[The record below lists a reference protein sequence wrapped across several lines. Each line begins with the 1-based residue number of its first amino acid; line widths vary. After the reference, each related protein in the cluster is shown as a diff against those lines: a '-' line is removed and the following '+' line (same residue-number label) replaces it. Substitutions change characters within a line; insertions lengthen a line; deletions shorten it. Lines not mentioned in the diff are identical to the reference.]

1 MKKFY
6 FAFIFF
12 VFCGFF
18 VFGNNDKRKEVDFL
32 LFKPNSGNRFANEE
46 QAFIQLNKLAL
57 YLSNKNINPG
67 QIIVY
72 GYAAYVPNDVKSVD
86 LSKERALTV
95 IEELQKRGI
104 SKELFADPVGYGSV
118 YLWGNNAGEND
129 RKLNRRVRVL
139 LDGESPM
146 PITNEI
152 ITAETEAP
160 KAEAPEI
167 EEEDSIV
174 DKKETAVLKNTP
186 KNSGFRF
193 LWWWLPLL
201 AVLFLFF
208 QLLLL
213 LFGGMS
219 RKKANKDKTK
229 NEQSQIP
236 VTENAHEFSPK
247 EAVTTWMVNLD
258 DEIRNRAY
266 ELSLERGG
274 SGDYREQDWY
284 NAVQEIS
291 TWYTACGHSVFNND
305 GCWWASRSHSYHF
318 HAAVAS

>member
-1 MKKFY
+1 MKKLY
-6 FAFIFF
+6 FALIFF
-12 VFCGFF
+12 VFGGFF
-18 VFGNNDKRKEVDFL
+18 IFSNNDKREEVDFL
-32 LFKPNSGNRFANEE
+32 LFMPNSATRFVNEE
-46 QAFIQLNKLAL
+46 QAFIQLNKLAV
-57 YLSNKNINPG
+57 YLSDKNLLPG
-67 QIIVY
+67 QIIVC
-72 GYAAYVPNDVKSVD
+72 GYAAYAPNDVKSVD

-95 IEELQKRGI
+95 IKELQKRGI
-104 SKELFADPVGYGSV
+104 SKELFADPVGYGAV
-118 YLWGNNAGEND
+118 YLWGNNTGEND
-129 RKLNRRVRVL
+129 RRLNRRVRIL

-146 PITNEI
+146 PVTNEI
-152 ITAETEAP
+152 ITAETEAYGV
-160 KAEAPEI
+160 
-167 EEEDSIV
+167 EERNSVIDM
-174 DKKETAVLKNTP
+174 KETVVPKNTP
-186 KNSGFRF
+186 KKSNFRF
-193 LWWWLPLL
+193 LWWLLPVL
-201 AVLFLFF
+201 AILFLFF

-213 LFGGMS
+213 LFGEIS
-219 RKKANKDKTK
+219 RKKAHKDKTK
-229 NEQSQIP
+229 KKQPQIP

-258 DEIRNRAY
+258 DEIRIRAY